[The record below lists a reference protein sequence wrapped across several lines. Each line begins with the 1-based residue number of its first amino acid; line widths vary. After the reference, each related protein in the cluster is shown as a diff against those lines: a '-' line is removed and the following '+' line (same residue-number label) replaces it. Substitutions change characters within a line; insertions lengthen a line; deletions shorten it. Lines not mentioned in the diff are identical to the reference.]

1 MVDLALTEVEKFEGT
16 LGQSRLEE
24 TREEASW
31 RKQGIKV
38 IQMLLP
44 RLKRFLQSRQER
56 MPEGEVLL
64 DADLFRSFL
73 YDGVEDIDEAL
84 SYFSD
89 VSVAVADLNL
99 AEGDKENLQGDIQP
113 SLALV
118 LLFLRDVETAEND
131 LSYQRKIVVSG
142 TGAKR
147 FVRLEVNNIDPAAN
161 IRRITDNISATV
173 MLSGTFS
180 PLEAYEL
187 YCLGE
192 EDRAQKLSLPNPFP
206 RENRLLLA
214 AKRATTQLEIREDAD
229 NREEIS
235 GHIRSIIE
243 YVPGNVAVFFTS
255 YPMMNNYRDVCL
267 VSSRKVGKKLCVEP
281 RSADEV
287 PQLLEQFFSL
297 GRRGGAVLTG
307 VCGGKLAEGIDYKG
321 DALNG
326 VAVVGLPLAAYDE
339 IQKEINGY
347 YTKKYGKTK
356 GMLIAYTLPAIN
368 RGLQA
373 AGRVIR
379 SESERGVLLF
389 CDRRFGDD
397 SLGGVNQFLPDWVRQ
412 ELILVDA
419 KEGRELIEEKVAQW
433 KTEKNPAKSI
443 SDAKPPRSG
452 SNRPRSHGKR
462 DLRELAKSLGLGDS
476 GHKGRAPPGSE
487 NRGISRVGQK

>member
-1 MVDLALTEVEKFEGT
+1 
-16 LGQSRLEE
+16 
-24 TREEASW
+24 
-31 RKQGIKV
+31 
-38 IQMLLP
+38 
-44 RLKRFLQSRQER
+44 LQSRQER
-56 MPEGEVLL
+56 SPEGEVLL

-73 YDGVEDIDEAL
+73 YNGVEDIDEAL

-131 LSYQRKIVVSG
+131 LTYQRKIVVSG
-142 TGAKR
+142 TGTKK

-161 IRRITDNISATV
+161 IRRITDNINATV

-192 EDRAQKLSLPNPFP
+192 EGRAQKLSLPNPFP

-235 GHIRSIIE
+235 GHIRSLIE
-243 YVPGNVAVFFTS
+243 LVPGNVAVFFTS

-267 VSSRKVGKKLCVEP
+267 VSSKKVGKKLCVEP

-321 DALNG
+321 EALNG
-326 VAVVGLPLAAYDE
+326 VVVVGLPLAAYDE

-356 GMLIAYTLPAIN
+356 GMLIAYTLPAVN

-397 SLGGVNQFLPDWVRQ
+397 SLGGVNQFLPDWVRG
-412 ELILVDA
+412 ELILADA
-419 KEGRELIEEKVAQW
+419 KDGSDLIKEKVAQW
-433 KTEKNPAKSI
+433 KIEKNPAKPICNAEPS
-443 SDAKPPRSG
+443 
-452 SNRPRSHGKR
+452 RPRSNKPRKPGKR
-462 DLRELAKSLGLGDS
+462 DLRELAKSLGLGDP
-476 GHKGRAPPGSE
+476 GRKSHAAPG
-487 NRGISRVGQK
+487 NGNK